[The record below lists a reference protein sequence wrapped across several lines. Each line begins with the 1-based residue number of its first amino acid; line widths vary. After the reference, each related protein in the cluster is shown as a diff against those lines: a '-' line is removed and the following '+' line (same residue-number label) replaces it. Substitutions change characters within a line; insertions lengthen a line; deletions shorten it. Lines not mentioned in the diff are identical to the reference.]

1 MKSKTNLILGVLIA
15 LVIVAYLSLY
25 TVFQTEQAIILRL
38 GKIEADAKGVPM
50 VVSPGL
56 HMKIPFMD
64 QVYPF
69 DMRLRTLPIDSK
81 RIFTAE
87 KQQVIVDLFVKWR
100 IKNIVTYYKS
110 TTGNTNR
117 ADILLRNKIVDSL
130 VRAFGKQTILEVV
143 AGSRENVMKNILVSA
158 DNEAK
163 SIGIQVIDVRLKRI
177 ELPDSVADSVY
188 ARMRS
193 DRQIE
198 AASLRAEGKK
208 QSETIRSAADANV
221 TVTLATARSNSAKIR
236 AEGVA
241 KSAKIYADTYQK
253 DPDFYAFYRSL
264 EAYNDVFNQHHATLV
279 LSPKGDF
286 FHYFNHIKGVAAQS
300 AKS

>member
-1 MKSKTNLILGVLIA
+1 MKAKMNVIIGILIV
-15 LVIVAYLSLY
+15 LVIAAYLSLY
-25 TVFQTEQAIILRL
+25 TIFQTDQAIVLRL
-38 GKIEADAKGVPM
+38 GKIKTDAKGAPM
-50 VVSPGL
+50 VVNPGL
-56 HMKIPFMD
+56 HAKMPFTD

-69 DMRLRTLPIDSK
+69 DMRLRTLRIDSK

-100 IKNIVTYYKS
+100 ISNIVTYYKS
-110 TTGNTNR
+110 TAGNARR

-130 VRAFGKQTILEVV
+130 VRAFGQQTILEVV
-143 AGSRENVMKNILVSA
+143 AGSRENVMKNIRTSA
-158 DNEAK
+158 NNDAK
-163 SIGIQVIDVRLKRI
+163 SIGISVIDVRVKRI

-208 QSETIRSAADANV
+208 QSEKIRSAADAKV
-221 TVTLATARSNSAKIR
+221 TVTLATAKSNSAKIR

-241 KSAKIYADTYQK
+241 KSAKIYADSYQQN
-253 DPDFYAFYRSL
+253 PDFYAFYRSL
-264 EAYNDVFNQHHATLV
+264 QAYNDVFNQHHATLV

-286 FHYFNHIKGVAAQS
+286 FHYFNHISGLKMNPKKA
-300 AKS
+300 